1 MQETF
6 DAYVQVRGR
15 VEGLIFA
22 AGPDE
27 LVRVVPSCPE
37 WRVRDLLA
45 HVVSMPAAIGAGR
58 KPSGE
63 INGWLAELVD
73 ERAEQPV
80 DLLLEEWHRLD
91 DVLRALLAGP
101 AGLLFPDLAVHEHDL
116 RGALG
121 KPDHEALPV
130 AELMP
135 RTMAA
140 FRHPLRDAGLGAI
153 EVRNGSGCWRTSEDP
168 VGWTLLVDPWEAVR
182 ALGSRRTAQELR
194 ALPAEGDCEPYLKV
208 LDEHLPLPA
217 SSLGEN

>member
-6 DAYVQVRGR
+6 EAYAQVRGR
-15 VEGLIFA
+15 IEDLIQA
-22 AGPDE
+22 ADPDE
-27 LVRVVPSCPE
+27 LVRVVPACPE

-58 KPSGE
+58 APTGE
-63 INGWLAELVD
+63 VNGWLAELIA
-73 ERAEQPV
+73 ERHDQPV
-80 DLLLEEWHRLD
+80 ELLLQEWNQLD
-91 DVLRALLAGP
+91 DVLRPLLAGP

-153 EVRNGSGCWRTSEDP
+153 EVRNGPLSWRTSDDP

-182 ALGSRRTAQELR
+182 ALGSRRTADELR
-194 ALPAEGDCEPYLKV
+194 ALPAEGDCEPYLQI
-208 LDEHLPLPA
+208 LDEHLPLPVQ
-217 SSLGEN
+217 SLGES

>member
-6 DAYVQVRGR
+6 EAYAQVRGR
-15 VEGLIFA
+15 VEELVRA
-22 AGPDE
+22 ADPDD
-27 LVRVVPSCPE
+27 LVRVVPACPQ

-63 INGWLAELVD
+63 VNAWLDELIAE
-73 ERAEQPV
+73 RSQQPV
-80 DLLLEEWHRLD
+80 EGLLDEWKQLD
-91 DVLRALLAGP
+91 EVLRPLLAGP

-121 KPDHEALPV
+121 KPDHDALPV
-130 AELMP
+130 EELMP

-140 FRHPLRDAGLGAI
+140 FRRPLREAGLGAI
-153 EVRNGSGCWRTSEDP
+153 EVRSGGASWRTSDEP

-182 ALGSRRTAQELR
+182 ALGSRRTAAELR
-194 ALPAEGDCEPYLKV
+194 ALPAEGDCEPYLKI
-208 LDEHLPLPA
+208 LDEHLPLPTQ
-217 SSLGEN
+217 SLGET